1 MSKHPLLLGLTL
13 LSASLFTGQAFADRT
28 VTDQLG
34 RQVTLPDHVT
44 RVVVLQHQ
52 TLNLLVQLHAAEDI
66 VGVLSS
72 WKKQLGPQFARFM
85 PEIGQLATPGDLTQ
99 VNIESLLALRPQVV
113 FVANYAPPAM
123 IAQIQQAG
131 IPVVAISLRH
141 DAAGEKNKMNPT
153 MADEEQ
159 AYNAGL
165 MEGIRLIGEVVERQ
179 PEAEA
184 LIHYTFEARKQAN
197 APVADIPQNQRVRVY
212 MANPD
217 LNTYG
222 AGKYTGL
229 MMAHAGAL
237 NVAAASVKGA
247 RQVSL
252 EQVLEWNPQVIF
264 VQDRYPQV
272 VKQIENDPQW
282 QAIDAV
288 KHHRVW
294 LMPEYAKAWG
304 YPMPE
309 ALALGELWMAK
320 NSILRATRA
329 SMWTV
334 KPGII
339 ISVFTAWRGCQ
350 MPANSQPWLVQ
361 GSLALATLAIAVAS
375 LCFGQYP
382 LSLSAV
388 GHTLVH
394 LPPGEGV
401 IGQIVWSVR
410 LPRVVMA
417 LLAGG
422 ALGLCGATLQ
432 GVFQNPLVDPHIIGV
447 TAGSAF
453 GGTLAILLGVGSL
466 LMMAS
471 TFFFGLVALGLIYAL
486 AALQG
491 RDSTLGLI
499 LSGIIL
505 SGFFAALVSLMQYLA
520 DSEETL
526 PNIVFWLLGSFA
538 TASWHKVL
546 LMSLP
551 LAVAAGALWKLRWR
565 INLLALEERDARSL
579 GVPVAALRRGVL
591 VCCAV
596 LVAAQ
601 VAVSGSIAWMG
612 LVVPHLARLLVGA
625 DHRRLLPTAFWLGAA
640 LMLVVDDL
648 ARTLTQA
655 EIPIGIIT
663 ALLGA
668 PLFTVLLVQS
678 RRRSTTR

>member
-1 MSKHPLLLGLTL
+1 
-13 LSASLFTGQAFADRT
+13 
-28 VTDQLG
+28 
-34 RQVTLPDHVT
+34 
-44 RVVVLQHQ
+44 
-52 TLNLLVQLHAAEDI
+52 
-66 VGVLSS
+66 
-72 WKKQLGPQFARFM
+72 
-85 PEIGQLATPGDLTQ
+85 
-99 VNIESLLALRPQVV
+99 
-113 FVANYAPPAM
+113 
-123 IAQIQQAG
+123 
-131 IPVVAISLRH
+131 
-141 DAAGEKNKMNPT
+141 MNPT

-361 GSLALATLAIAVAS
+361 GSLALATLGIAVAS

-422 ALGLCGATLQ
+422 ALGLCGAPCRACSRTRWW
-432 GVFQNPLVDPHIIGV
+432 
-447 TAGSAF
+447 TRTS
-453 GGTLAILLGVGSL
+453 
-466 LMMAS
+466 
-471 TFFFGLVALGLIYAL
+471 
-486 AALQG
+486 
-491 RDSTLGLI
+491 
-499 LSGIIL
+499 SG
-505 SGFFAALVSLMQYLA
+505 
-520 DSEETL
+520 
-526 PNIVFWLLGSFA
+526 
-538 TASWHKVL
+538 
-546 LMSLP
+546 
-551 LAVAAGALWKLRWR
+551 
-565 INLLALEERDARSL
+565 
-579 GVPVAALRRGVL
+579 
-591 VCCAV
+591 
-596 LVAAQ
+596 
-601 VAVSGSIAWMG
+601 
-612 LVVPHLARLLVGA
+612 
-625 DHRRLLPTAFWLGAA
+625 
-640 LMLVVDDL
+640 
-648 ARTLTQA
+648 
-655 EIPIGIIT
+655 
-663 ALLGA
+663 
-668 PLFTVLLVQS
+668 
-678 RRRSTTR
+678 

>member
-272 VKQIENDPQW
+272 VKQIENDPQL
-282 QAIDAV
+282 QAFDAV

-320 NSILRATRA
+320 KLYPARYQSIDVDSKARDYYQRFYR
-329 SMWTV
+329 V
-334 KPGII
+334 
-339 ISVFTAWRGCQ
+339 AW
-350 MPANSQPWLVQ
+350 MP
-361 GSLALATLAIAVAS
+361 
-375 LCFGQYP
+375 
-382 LSLSAV
+382 
-388 GHTLVH
+388 
-394 LPPGEGV
+394 
-401 IGQIVWSVR
+401 
-410 LPRVVMA
+410 
-417 LLAGG
+417 
-422 ALGLCGATLQ
+422 
-432 GVFQNPLVDPHIIGV
+432 
-447 TAGSAF
+447 
-453 GGTLAILLGVGSL
+453 
-466 LMMAS
+466 
-471 TFFFGLVALGLIYAL
+471 
-486 AALQG
+486 
-491 RDSTLGLI
+491 
-499 LSGIIL
+499 
-505 SGFFAALVSLMQYLA
+505 
-520 DSEETL
+520 
-526 PNIVFWLLGSFA
+526 
-538 TASWHKVL
+538 
-546 LMSLP
+546 
-551 LAVAAGALWKLRWR
+551 
-565 INLLALEERDARSL
+565 DAR
-579 GVPVAALRRGVL
+579 
-591 VCCAV
+591 
-596 LVAAQ
+596 
-601 VAVSGSIAWMG
+601 
-612 LVVPHLARLLVGA
+612 
-625 DHRRLLPTAFWLGAA
+625 
-640 LMLVVDDL
+640 
-648 ARTLTQA
+648 
-655 EIPIGIIT
+655 
-663 ALLGA
+663 
-668 PLFTVLLVQS
+668 
-678 RRRSTTR
+678 